1 MVGAAAL
8 SSRPDFTAA
17 AGTAAAAI
25 MAAAGTVVAGTVVVG
40 MEAAG
45 TVVVG
50 MEAAGMEA
58 PHTGTAA
65 ALTGMAAAA
74 AFTAGDRRPVRR
86 GLEPENP
93 GSSPSTA

>member
-17 AGTAAAAI
+17 AGTAAAAAI
-25 MAAAGTVVAGTVVVG
+25 MAAAGTVVAGTVV
-40 MEAAG
+40 AG
-45 TVVVG
+45 TVVVGTEGVG

-58 PHTGTAA
+58 
-65 ALTGMAAAA
+65 ALTGMAA

>member
-8 SSRPDFTAA
+8 SWRPDFTAA

-74 AFTAGDRRPVRR
+74 FTAGDRRPVRR